1 MNIEQYHELRKDLLW
16 DLLAPDKAK
25 AIVKKLDLALSQSC
39 ARNVFAIVI
48 DLKTE
53 HDRGELTDE
62 QFQYE
67 IDRVTVLA
75 DQLLTDLHSRQLI
88 NDEELA
94 VLQNALY
101 FKPIK
106 CFKQIKCFKPIEN
119 QTKSN
124 ETVGG
129 QDNAVQEQ

>member
-39 ARNVFAIVI
+39 ARQIFAIVI

-67 IDRVTVLA
+67 IDRAQTLA
-75 DQLLTDLHSRQLI
+75 DEFLTSLHSRQLI

-94 VLQNALY
+94 ILQNTLY

-106 CFKQIKCFKPIEN
+106 N